1 MEERFEDRVLDHL
14 ERIDRRLG
22 SLESTSEGTER
33 AVRIQ
38 NGRVLKLEQAE
49 LERRLSEAERR
60 GEARA
65 RADQVLTRGQLARIA
80 GAAGL
85 IPTLIGAFIAM
96 KELL

>member
-22 SLESTSEGTER
+22 RVESISEGTET

-49 LERRLSEAERR
+49 LARQLTEAEAL
-60 GEARA
+60 GVAIA
-65 RADQVLTRGQLARIA
+65 RADQVLTRGQLARVA
-80 GAAGL
+80 AAAGL
-85 IPTLIGAFIAM
+85 LPTLASAFFAF
-96 KELL
+96 KELA

>member
-14 ERIDRRLG
+14 DGIDRRLG
-22 SLESTSEGTER
+22 ALEVSSEATAT
-33 AVRIQ
+33 AVKIQ
-38 NGRVLKLEQAE
+38 NGRVFKLEEAE
-49 LERRLSEAERR
+49 LARRLSEAERR

-80 GAAGL
+80 AAAGV
-85 IPTLIGAFIAM
+85 IPTIAAAFIAV